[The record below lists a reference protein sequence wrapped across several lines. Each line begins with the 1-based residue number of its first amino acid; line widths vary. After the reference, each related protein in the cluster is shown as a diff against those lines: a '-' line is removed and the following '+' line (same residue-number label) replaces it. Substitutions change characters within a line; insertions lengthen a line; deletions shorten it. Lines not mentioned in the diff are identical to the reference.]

1 MVLNLILPIIII
13 GCILLLSEQALYDND
28 LCSYVFVLFIESLWI
43 LFYLQRT
50 WYCQRTPLYRSGY
63 LAVLGYSHQLLTN
76 LKYIFFISKKIRR
89 SPSKCHDDHRLT
101 TPLFYNKI
109 ENKVG
114 RIIFCLFVI
123 TLGQVRL
130 YKVLGNLVGLRPP

>member
-1 MVLNLILPIIII
+1 MLKLILPNLSI
-13 GCILLLSEQALYDND
+13 GCILLLSEQALYDKD
-28 LCSYVFVLFIESLWI
+28 LWNYVFVLFMESLWK
-43 LFYLQRT
+43 FVYLQRT
-50 WYCQRTPLYRSGY
+50 WSCQRRPLYRSGY

-89 SPSKCHDDHRLT
+89 SPSKCHDDHRPT